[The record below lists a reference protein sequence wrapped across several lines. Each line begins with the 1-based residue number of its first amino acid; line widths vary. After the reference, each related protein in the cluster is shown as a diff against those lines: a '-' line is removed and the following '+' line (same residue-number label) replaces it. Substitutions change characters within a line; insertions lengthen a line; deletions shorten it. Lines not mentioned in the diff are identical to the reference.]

1 VRGTSNYEGGG
12 IEARSVKHTE
22 IILVWLS
29 GNGRQLK
36 TPIRCATSEPFEQ
49 ESKLCAG
56 ASRLVATAVADCL
69 STARGER
76 APRSHCAAP
85 SETSAVTVSAPK
97 AAILKPRLRRCH
109 HQHQPSLAQP
119 GQRLSD
125 RLEDQRRSRQNN
137 NGSAISWAVEVSIY
151 RFEFYRDLR
160 SHRYWIATPMLICC
174 ETI

>member
-1 VRGTSNYEGGG
+1 MCRCFSVGGDG
-12 IEARSVKHTE
+12 GSGLLEQSARRARST
-22 IILVWLS
+22 L
-29 GNGRQLK
+29 
-36 TPIRCATSEPFEQ
+36 T
-49 ESKLCAG
+49 LCG
-56 ASRLVATAVADCL
+56 AS
-69 STARGER
+69 EM
-76 APRSHCAAP
+76 
-85 SETSAVTVSAPK
+85 SAVTVSALK

-160 SHRYWIATPMLICC
+160 SHGI
-174 ETI
+174 E